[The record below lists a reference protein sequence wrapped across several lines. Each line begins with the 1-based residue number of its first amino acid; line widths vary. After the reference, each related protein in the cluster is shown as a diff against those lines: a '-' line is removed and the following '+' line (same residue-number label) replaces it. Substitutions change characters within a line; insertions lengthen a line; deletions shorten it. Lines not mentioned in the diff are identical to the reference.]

1 MAAPLAGENKQS
13 AKQGRRAA
21 VSTPSVTATAATDIE
36 QDEELSAP
44 IKQNGSSKD
53 RPNKA
58 VSGWGED
65 APRKPRARQLGEG
78 LETLEDERL
87 RPSSPDKGSEG
98 DSDTDIPVIPEL
110 EEQQEEDLTTRVAS
124 APNVAVNRVAT
135 YRELD
140 NDLLRQAAFQILDNE
155 IDLKLLTKGL
165 SPAEDLIE
173 EDRPWDWDRLFT
185 EISSEL
191 TTEWEKAA
199 GETNTEQAE
208 T

>member
-1 MAAPLAGENKQS
+1 MDRDDLDFGTTKRS

-65 APRKPRARQLGEG
+65 APRKPR
-78 LETLEDERL
+78 ERL